1 MQQHIQRSSAVS
13 SILAE
18 VETVCKQQNID
29 QIKCGPRPQYKD
41 SFIIGLIVIKNL
53 LGMNS
58 ESSYLRYLAKHH
70 GDVFITLPE
79 RSWFNRKCRNLQPTA
94 TKLQQ
99 VFAAELSDVEF
110 KIVDSTPVPVLKPY
124 KGNNSPCFPRG
135 KKTNY
140 GYCASKKEYYYGA
153 KLSLI
158 MTPEGVITEVGIHAA
173 NTADINALRDML
185 SCMDITKLKLIGD
198 KGYYDGELRATLKHQ
213 KGRLVVPDKKRHH
226 RFNTKQDKRLL
237 KKRSIVETVNGQ
249 LKEHM
254 RIAETL
260 AQSYQ
265 WLLTRLWGAL
275 LAFTFGQIY
284 NLQHDRPLL
293 SIKSILI

>member
-1 MQQHIQRSSAVS
+1 MH
-13 SILAE
+13 
-18 VETVCKQQNID
+18 
-29 QIKCGPRPQYKD
+29 RP
-41 SFIIGLIVIKNL
+41 N
-53 LGMNS
+53 
-58 ESSYLRYLAKHH
+58 

-185 SCMDITKLKLIGD
+185 SGMDITKLKLIGD

-226 RFNTKQDKRLL
+226 RFKRNDTREGLFSSQVLRIGHSDIHYATHPPLINFDFLYTK
-237 KKRSIVETVNGQ
+237 SIV
-249 LKEHM
+249 
-254 RIAETL
+254 
-260 AQSYQ
+260 
-265 WLLTRLWGAL
+265 
-275 LAFTFGQIY
+275 
-284 NLQHDRPLL
+284 
-293 SIKSILI
+293 